1 MNVETVIHELMHAL
15 GFEHEHNRPDR
26 DKYIRINEDNL
37 EGKFKNDIQI
47 FKKCNLR
54 KLQMRHLNDILR
66 NLVLRVLVPPQTM
79 ISVRLM
85 CL

>member
-1 MNVETVIHELMHAL
+1 MNGNGCYSQIGRTRGKQNLSLQRSKCVNVETVIHELMHAL

-37 EGKFKNDIQI
+37 EGNFKNGIQI

-54 KLQMRHLNDILR
+54 
-66 NLVLRVLVPPQTM
+66 
-79 ISVRLM
+79 
-85 CL
+85 